1 MSNSSEPYEYVL
13 YIDEAGDDGLKR
25 VRPLDDTGASE
36 WLVISGVL
44 VRQNNEVSVVDWVR
58 DIRADINARQ
68 GPALHFRNLSPT
80 KKKRACELI
89 IEKPV
94 VCFAV
99 CSNKK
104 NMRGHSNERAA
115 RMGGKQWFYNF
126 CVRFLME
133 RVTDLCLRD
142 SRKKYGEHRNIKVI
156 FSQRG
161 GHSYGQTKAYWE
173 HLKAQSVAKTTFLD
187 RWVIRHEV
195 LRFGLVDYVP
205 HTSNAGLQLADAVAS
220 AFYQACDTLD
230 VKNDPEPAKLLKDKM
245 ARSGGS
251 AADYG
256 VVLQPTPPSKA
267 NLTPEQQKIFTFYG
281 YDFGRVGLG
290 PSIPEPR

>member
-1 MSNSSEPYEYVL
+1 MSISSEPYEYVL

-25 VRPLDDTGASE
+25 VRPVDEVGASE

-44 VRQNNEVSVVDWVR
+44 VRQNNEDRVVDWVKEIR
-58 DIRADINARQ
+58 SDIDARQ

-80 KKKRACELI
+80 KKKRACELLA
-89 IEKPV
+89 EKEV
-94 VCFAV
+94 ICFAV

-104 NMRGHSNERAA
+104 NMRGYSNEIAA
-115 RMGGKQWFYNF
+115 KMGGKQWYYNF

-142 SRKKYGEHRNIKVI
+142 SIKSYEEPRYLKVV

-173 HLKAQSVAKTTFLD
+173 HLKAQAASRTTYLSK
-187 RWVIRHEV
+187 REIKHQV

-205 HTSNAGLQLADAVAS
+205 HTSVAGLQLADTVAS

-230 VKNDPEPAKLLKDKM
+230 VKNFSEPAEMLFSKM
-245 ARSGGS
+245 ARQGGV

-256 VVLQPTPPSKA
+256 VILQPTPPDRA
-267 NLTPEQQKIFTFYG
+267 ELTLVQKKIFEFYG
-281 YDFGRVGLG
+281 YRFRGEWA
-290 PSIPEPR
+290 PAPRL

>member
-1 MSNSSEPYEYVL
+1 MSISDDPYEYIL

-25 VRPLDDTGASE
+25 VRPVDPSGASE

-44 VRQNNEVSVVDWVR
+44 VRKNNENAVVHWVR
-58 DIRADINARQ
+58 DIRADVDATQ

-80 KKKRACELI
+80 KKRRVCELLT
-89 IEKPV
+89 EKEL
-94 VCFAV
+94 VCFVV

-104 NMRGHSNERAA
+104 NMRGYSNERAA
-115 RMGGKQWFYNF
+115 LAGGKQWFYNF

-133 RVTDLCLRD
+133 RVTDLCFRD
-142 SRKKYGEHRNIKVI
+142 SDKKFRESKNLKVV

-173 HLKAQSVAKTTFLD
+173 LLRSQYRFGTTYLN
-187 RWVIRHEV
+187 RWVMRHEV
-195 LRFGLVDYVP
+195 LRFRLVDYVP
-205 HTSNAGLQLADAVAS
+205 HTSNAGLQLADTVAS

-230 VKNDPEPAKLLKDKM
+230 VSNNPDFAKLLLPKM

-256 VVLQPTPPSKA
+256 VVLQPTPPWRADLNETQKA
-267 NLTPEQQKIFTFYG
+267 IFSFYG
-281 YDFGRVGLG
+281 YDFGGAWA
-290 PSIPEPR
+290 PAPRS

>member
-1 MSNSSEPYEYVL
+1 MSSSPEPYEYVL

-25 VRPLDDTGASE
+25 VRPVDERGASE

-44 VRQNNEVSVVDWVR
+44 VRKENEDAVVDWVR
-58 DIRADINARQ
+58 EIRQDIDARQ

-80 KKKRACELI
+80 KKKRACALLV
-89 IEKPV
+89 EKPL

-104 NMRGHSNERAA
+104 NMRSHSNERAA
-115 RMGGKQWFYNF
+115 RMGGRQWFYNF

-133 RVTDLCLRD
+133 RVTDLCHSDGIKRY
-142 SRKKYGEHRNIKVI
+142 SQPKNIKVI

-161 GHSYGQTKAYWE
+161 GHSYGQTKAYWQ
-173 HLKAQSVAKTTFLD
+173 HLKMQAVAGTTYLQK
-187 RWVIRHEV
+187 WQMRHEV
-195 LRFGLVDYVP
+195 LKFRLVDYVP
-205 HTSNAGLQLADAVAS
+205 HTMNAGLQLADAVAS

-230 VKNDPEPAKLLKDKM
+230 VKNDPEPAKLLQPKM
-245 ARSGGS
+245 ARYGGT

-256 VVLQPTPPSKA
+256 VVLQPTPPNRA
-267 NLTPEQQKIFTFYG
+267 ELTELQKEIFIFYG
-281 YDFGRVGLG
+281 YEFGARG
-290 PSIPEPR
+290 PRPLSPDVR

>member
-1 MSNSSEPYEYVL
+1 MPTSSEPYEYVL

-25 VRPLDDTGASE
+25 VRPIDEKGASE
-36 WLVISGVL
+36 WLVVSGVL
-44 VRQNNEVSVVDWVR
+44 IRHTNESSVVEWVR
-58 DIRADINARQ
+58 DIRQDINARQ
-68 GPALHFRNLSPT
+68 APALHFRNLSPT
-80 KKKRACELI
+80 KKRRACELLV
-89 IEKPV
+89 EKPV

-104 NMRGHSNERAA
+104 NMRGWNNERAA

-133 RVTDLCLRD
+133 RVTDFCLKD
-142 SRKKYGEHRNIKVI
+142 STRKYGASRYLKVV

-173 HLKAQSVAKTTFLD
+173 LLKAQSLAGTTYLD
-187 RWVIRHEV
+187 RWVMRHEV
-195 LRFGLVDYVP
+195 LRFRLVDYVP

-230 VKNDPEPAKLLKDKM
+230 VVNDPEPAKLLRPRM
-245 ARSGGS
+245 ARAGGLI
-251 AADYG
+251 ADYG
-256 VVLQPTPPSKA
+256 IVLQPTPPTKA
-267 NLTPEQQKIFTFYG
+267 RLSEKQKAIFAFYG
-281 YDFGRVGLG
+281 YDFGARG
-290 PSIPEPR
+290 PRPL

>member
-1 MSNSSEPYEYVL
+1 MSNLSEPYEYIL
-13 YIDEAGDDGLKR
+13 YIDEAGDDGLTR
-25 VRPLDDTGASE
+25 VRPIDEVGASE

-44 VRQNNEVSVVDWVR
+44 VRQTNEPSVVSWVR
-58 DIRADINARQ
+58 DIRNDINARQ
-68 GPALHFRNLSPT
+68 GPALHFRNLSPA
-80 KKKRACELI
+80 KKKRACEMLT
-89 IEKPV
+89 EKPV

-104 NMRGHSNERAA
+104 NMRGYNNERAA
-115 RMGGKQWFYNF
+115 KMGGKQWFYNF

-142 SRKKYGEHRNIKVI
+142 SLKKYGKAKYIKVV

-173 HLKAQSVAKTTFLD
+173 HLKAQSAAGSTYLN
-187 RWVIRHEV
+187 RWEIKHEV
-195 LRFGLVDYVP
+195 LRFSLVDYVP

-220 AFYQACDTLD
+220 AFYQSCDTLD
-230 VKNDPEPAKLLKDKM
+230 VRNDPQFAKLLLPKM

-256 VVLQPTPPSKA
+256 VVLQPTPPSKG
-267 NLTPEQQKIFTFYG
+267 NLSDIQKNIFQFYG

-290 PSIPEPR
+290 PSVPNPR

>member
-1 MSNSSEPYEYVL
+1 MSNSSDPYEYIL
-13 YIDEAGDDGLKR
+13 YIDEAGDDGLTR
-25 VRPLDDTGASE
+25 VRPIDEVGASE

-44 VRQNNEVSVVDWVR
+44 VRQNNESAVVDWVR
-58 DIRADINARQ
+58 EIRSDINARQ

-80 KKKRACELI
+80 KKKRACEMLA
-89 IEKPV
+89 EKPI

-115 RMGGKQWFYNF
+115 KMGGKQWYYNF

-133 RVTDLCLRD
+133 RVTAFCLRD
-142 SRKKYGEHRNIKVI
+142 SVKKYGKPRYIKVV

-173 HLKAQSVAKTTFLD
+173 HLKAQAVAGSTYLN
-187 RWVIRHEV
+187 RWEIKHEV

-220 AFYQACDTLD
+220 AFYQSCDTLD
-230 VKNDPEPAKLLKDKM
+230 VSNDPQFAKLLFPKM

-256 VVLQPTPPSKA
+256 VVLQPTPPTKGKLNDS
-267 NLTPEQQKIFTFYG
+267 QKVIFQHFG

-290 PSIPEPR
+290 PSKPNPR